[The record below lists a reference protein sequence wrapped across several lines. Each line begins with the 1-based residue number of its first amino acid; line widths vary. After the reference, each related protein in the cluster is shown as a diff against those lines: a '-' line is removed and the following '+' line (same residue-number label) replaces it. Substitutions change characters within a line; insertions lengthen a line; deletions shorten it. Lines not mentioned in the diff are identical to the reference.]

1 MRYGY
6 VVQNFGYAPTLVDLS
21 FPRIKEAAMLCEE
34 LGFESLWVADHLGT
48 DMINYTGHL
57 FECFTLLSALSPCT
71 DSARLGSLVACNL
84 FRHPSILAKISSNL
98 DVISGGRL
106 EFGIG
111 AGWVASEAEA
121 YGLGFPGFNER
132 IERLREGLEIITRM
146 WCEDR
151 PRFDGKYYS
160 IEEPICDPKPVQKPH
175 PPITIG
181 GTGEK
186 TIELVAEYAQGWNIP
201 LSSGLESG
209 LSSIVKKIELLEKRC
224 EQIGR
229 DPGEIT
235 KSTFCY
241 VLTSDDPEDIDK
253 TITDHQEYVD
263 VYCNRS
269 ADELKAKHI
278 VGDAETCIEKI
289 EGIEEIGIDTVML
302 KFLDF
307 PSLKGPEYFGRE
319 VIGRM

>member
-1 MRYGY
+1 
-6 VVQNFGYAPTLVDLS
+6 
-21 FPRIKEAAMLCEE
+21 
-34 LGFESLWVADHLGT
+34 
-48 DMINYTGHL
+48 
-57 FECFTLLSALSPCT
+57 
-71 DSARLGSLVACNL
+71 
-84 FRHPSILAKISSNL
+84 
-98 DVISGGRL
+98 
-106 EFGIG
+106 
-111 AGWVASEAEA
+111 
-121 YGLGFPGFNER
+121 
-132 IERLREGLEIITRM
+132 M

-160 IEEPICDPKPVQKPH
+160 IEEPICDPKPIQKPH

-181 GTGEK
+181 GAGEK
-186 TIELVAEYAQGWNIP
+186 TIELVAEYAQGRDIP

-241 VLTSDDPEDIDK
+241 ILTSDDREDIEK
-253 TITDHQEYVD
+253 TIKDHREYVD
-263 VYCNRS
+263 VYCNGS
-269 ADELKAKHI
+269 VDELKAKHI
-278 VGDAETCIEKI
+278 VGDAETCIEKL
-289 EGIEEIGIDTVML
+289 ETIEEIGIDTIML